1 MKVRNVSLRA
11 DDQYLAQMSF
21 RFVFHIWEKQKYFIM
36 INFKML
42 FNYGNIQKS
51 LKSMIYVVIA
61 LKLRMF

>member
-1 MKVRNVSLRA
+1 
-11 DDQYLAQMSF
+11 
-21 RFVFHIWEKQKYFIM
+21 M

-42 FNYGNIQKS
+42 FNYGNIKKS